1 MLRRILVPVD
11 GSPTSFK
18 ALEYAMGIGK
28 AFDSELVVT
37 HVADPYDLSPVIDPK
52 TVKVAP
58 GDASAKQTKE
68 EKKKA
73 DQAALTIAKQI
84 AEQAG
89 YLKIAFEHSIDKDP
103 AQRILTEAEELGMDA
118 IVMGNRGR
126 GSAKAFF
133 LGSVSTKVV
142 SHATCPVIIVK

>member
-1 MLRRILVPVD
+1 MLRRILVPID

-18 ALEYAMGIGK
+18 ALEYALSLGK

-37 HVADPYDLSPVIDPK
+37 HVADPYDLSPVSDPK
-52 TVKVAP
+52 TVKIAP
-58 GDASAKQTKE
+58 GDASVKQTKE
-68 EKKKA
+68 DKKKA
-73 DQAALTIAKQI
+73 DEAALTIAKQL
-84 AEQAG
+84 AERAG

-103 AQRILTEAEELGMDA
+103 AQRILAEAKELGMDA

-142 SHATCPVIIVK
+142 SNATCPVIIVK